1 MHGTHL
7 SSSIRIA
14 LSSVAITLVFTCIP
28 FVPSRSFAIQN
39 PQEEEQANELPPRK
53 TDPSP
58 LTQDPDWARKYL
70 ADDPLVTKEIITLED
85 ISAGIRSPRR
95 RSSVIRLHFSKVTG
109 ATKEEKVTFLKN
121 AMSSEYPEV
130 QQQAASELQASGQL
144 PTFVIE
150 ALQAYLASEDP
161 LKKRIAIVALEYI
174 EIPASDLPPSYFE
187 NLMQALTDPDNKVSQ
202 AAYSQLLKR
211 GAEAV
216 PALIQALS
224 QDDPQRQIT
233 AAKLLSEIVG
243 KAQKTITPE
252 PAPPDI
258 PFEKGFEP
266 PDIPFE
272 KGFEPPDTAL
282 MEKGAAEPTKPK
294 VIAKAAAAQVA
305 KHEART
311 IEKKLPTTVTVY
323 FGTNREMIDKPTP
336 GFTEIAPY
344 PFLAFI
350 LFVGSLALFRGS
362 PSDPDA
368 PTHHLG
374 CRAILLPLIMLVAM
388 AWALLMFRSELQ
400 ESFSVGVGPNF
411 GPRRDAAEK
420 VHYGT
425 CEVSI
430 PPNHKSG
437 ELERPTF
444 GPEDENDHVVLQRT
458 EELKEQ
464 VFFDLLKSKLAELPI
479 SQRDCFVFIHGFN
492 VDFENAARRTAQI
505 HYDLKFTGIP
515 IFFSWPSRANIRHYF
530 SDRNEIEFSRYVI
543 KQFLIDVSERIKAER
558 IHVIAHS
565 MGADATCRAIAELG
579 DRGKIFD
586 QIILAAPDIDREV
599 FRQQLVPRLTKTANR
614 TTLYCSKNDLA
625 LLASRAFNDG
635 FRAGDSSQ
643 GALVTKEI
651 DTIDASDIDTDLLGH
666 SYYGDCIPLL
676 EDVHQLIGLSL
687 PPIKRQLRPWP
698 VDEQLQ
704 YWTLDSKANRDS
716 SQGEKDQTEN
726 ETLEKEATPDA
737 SSSNL

>member
-1 MHGTHL
+1 MHG
-7 SSSIRIA
+7 SRPYSSIRTA
-14 LSSVAITLVFTCIP
+14 LSTIIITLAFTCIP
-28 FVPSRSFAIQN
+28 LEPLRSLGIQN
-39 PQEEEQANELPPRK
+39 TQEDEPANELPPTK
-53 TDPSP
+53 PAPSP
-58 LTQDPDWARKYL
+58 TTQDPDWARKFI
-70 ADDPLVTKEIITLED
+70 ADDPLVTKETITLED
-85 ISAGIRSPRR
+85 ISAGISSPGRR
-95 RSSVIRLHFSKVTG
+95 GSVIRLHFHKVSDVTE
-109 ATKEEKVTFLKN
+109 EEKFAFLKK
-121 AMSSEYPEV
+121 AMSSEFLEV

-144 PTFVIE
+144 QKFVLEI
-150 ALQAYLASEDP
+150 LQAFLASEDP
-161 LKKRIAIVALEYI
+161 IKKRIAIVALEHI
-174 EIPASDLPPSYFE
+174 EIPASDLPPTYFE
-187 NLMQALTDPDNKVSQ
+187 NLIQSLTDQDARVSQ

-216 PALIQALS
+216 PTLIQALS
-224 QDDPQRQIT
+224 QDDPQRQLT

-243 KAQKTITPE
+243 KDQKEITHEPLQPE
-252 PAPPDI
+252 VPSEKVFESPDV
-258 PFEKGFEP
+258 
-266 PDIPFE
+266 
-272 KGFEPPDTAL
+272 AL
-282 MEKGAAEPTKPK
+282 MEKGAAEPSEPK
-294 VIAKAAAAQVA
+294 IIAKAAAAQVA
-305 KHEART
+305 KHEARA
-311 IEKKLPTTVTVY
+311 IEKELPKTVTVY

-362 PSDPDA
+362 STDPDA
-368 PTHHLG
+368 PAHHRG
-374 CRAILLPLIMLVAM
+374 CRAILLPVIMLAAM
-388 AWALLMFRSELQ
+388 GWALMMFRSELQ
-400 ESFSVGVGPNF
+400 ESFSVGVGPHF

-430 PPNHKSG
+430 PPNHKPG

-464 VFFDLLKSKLAELPI
+464 IFFDLLKSKLSELPL

-505 HYDLKFTGIP
+505 HYDLKFSGIP

-543 KQFLIDVSERIKAER
+543 KQFLLDVAERIKAER

-687 PPIKRQLRPWP
+687 PPTKRQLRPWP

-704 YWTLDSKANRDS
+704 YWTLDSKANSDKSRSEKDEA
-716 SQGEKDQTEN
+716 EKDQTVKEA
-726 ETLEKEATPDA
+726 TEKEANNDA
-737 SSSNL
+737 PTSDL

>member
-1 MHGTHL
+1 MHGIHVSNTIRIVL
-7 SSSIRIA
+7 SSF
-14 LSSVAITLVFTCIP
+14 VFMLAMTCIP
-28 FVPSRSFAIQN
+28 SKSSHAFAIQD
-39 PQEEEQANELPPRK
+39 PQEEGQANELPQK
-53 TDPSP
+53 TSEPAP
-58 LTQDPDWARKYL
+58 ATQDPDWARNYI
-70 ADDPLVTKEIITLED
+70 ADDPLIAKELITLED
-85 ISAGIRSPRR
+85 ITAGINSPRR
-95 RSSVIRLHFSKVTG
+95 RSSVIRLHFSKISG
-109 ATKEEKVTFLKN
+109 ISEEEKFAFLKN
-121 AMSSEYPEV
+121 AMTSEYPEV
-130 QQQAASELQASGQL
+130 QQQAASELQATGQL
-144 PTFVIE
+144 SKFVIE
-150 ALQAYLASEDP
+150 ALQEYVVSEDP
-161 LKKRIAIVALEYI
+161 LKKRIAIVALEHI
-174 EIPASDLPPSYFE
+174 EIPASDLPATYFD
-187 NLMQALTDPDNKVSQ
+187 NLMQALTDQDTKVSQ

-216 PALIQALS
+216 PTLIQALS
-224 QDDPQRQIT
+224 HDDPQRQLT

-243 KAQKTITPE
+243 RDQNAIAPE
-252 PAPPDI
+252 PSRLEGSS
-258 PFEKGFEP
+258 EKG
-266 PDIPFE
+266 I
-272 KGFEPPDTAL
+272 EPPDTAF
-282 MEKGAAEPTKPK
+282 MEIGPQEPSEPK
-294 VIAKAAAAQVA
+294 IIAKAATATVA
-305 KHEART
+305 KHIART
-311 IEKKLPTTVTVY
+311 VEQKTPTTVTVY

-362 PSDPDA
+362 PPDPDA
-368 PTHHLG
+368 PTHHRG
-374 CRAILLPLIMLVAM
+374 CRTIILPIIMLVAM
-388 AWALLMFRSELQ
+388 AWTLLMFRSELQ
-400 ESFSVGVGPNF
+400 ESFSIGSGPHF
-411 GPRRDAAEK
+411 GPRRDTAEK

-430 PPNHKSG
+430 PPNHKPG
-437 ELERPTF
+437 DLERPTF

-464 VFFDLLKSKLAELPI
+464 VFFDLLKAKLSELPN

-505 HYDLKFTGIP
+505 HYDLKFSGIP

-543 KQFLIDVSERIKAER
+543 KQFLQDVAERIKADR

-579 DRGKIFD
+579 DRGRIFD

-643 GALVTKEI
+643 GALVAKEI

-687 PPIKRQLRPWP
+687 PPTKRQLRPWP

-704 YWTLDSKANRDS
+704 YWTLDSSRNSDS
-716 SQGEKDQTEN
+716 IQT
-726 ETLEKEATPDA
+726 EKEATEKEATANPPTG
-737 SSSNL
+737 NL